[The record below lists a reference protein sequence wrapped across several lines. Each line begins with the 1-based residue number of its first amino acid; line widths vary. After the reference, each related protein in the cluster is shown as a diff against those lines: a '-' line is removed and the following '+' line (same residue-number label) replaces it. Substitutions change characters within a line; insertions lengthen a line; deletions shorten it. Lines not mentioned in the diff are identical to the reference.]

1 MHSTPRTIMARL
13 RPVLPAIAILLAAVS
28 ARAAVW
34 DGSSSGFW
42 SNPNNWQGGTLPTAG
57 SSVRFPTG
65 VTRRVTTNDISGLHL
80 TGITFEDSD
89 YVVRGQAIT
98 LQNPGTPGP
107 GITASQATGP
117 ATVACPLGFDA
128 FIPEAFFLVFNSG
141 STAATLN
148 IQGAVTLNGNDLR
161 IRDLG

>member
-1 MHSTPRTIMARL
+1 MKSTLETFTARL

-28 ARAAVW
+28 ASAAVW

-42 SNPNNWQGGTLPTAG
+42 SNPNNWQGGTLPTSG
-57 SSVRFPTG
+57 SNVRFPTG

-80 TGITFEDSD
+80 TDITFEDSD

-98 LQNPGTPGP
+98 LQNPGTSAGP
-107 GITASQATGP
+107 GITASQASGP

-128 FIPEAFFLVFNSG
+128 FIPEAFFFVFNAGG

-148 IQGAVTLNGNDLR
+148 IQGPATLNGNLLR
-161 IRDLG
+161 I